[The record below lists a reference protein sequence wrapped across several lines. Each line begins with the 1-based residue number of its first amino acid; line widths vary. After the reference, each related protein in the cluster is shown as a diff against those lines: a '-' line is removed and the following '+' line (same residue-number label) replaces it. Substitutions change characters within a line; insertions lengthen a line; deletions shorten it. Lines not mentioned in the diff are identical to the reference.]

1 MKILNFFKT
10 KKLLLLKILLKFYI
24 ATNLVGG
31 ERGLVSFYEKERIYK
46 QLIQKEKKLSNELI
60 ELEKKNQLLSTN
72 LNLDYFDMIYRE
84 KLKFGK
90 KDEIIIK
97 LKW

>member
-1 MKILNFFKT
+1 MKLLIFFKT
-10 KKLLLLKILLKFYI
+10 KKLLLLNILLTFYI

-31 ERGLVSFYEKERIYK
+31 ERGLISYYEKDRAHK
-46 QLIQKEKKLSNELI
+46 NLIQKEKKLSNELTNI
-60 ELEKKNQLLSTN
+60 EKKNQLLSTN
-72 LNLDYFDMIYRE
+72 LNLDYVDMIYRE

-97 LKW
+97 LK

>member
-1 MKILNFFKT
+1 MKLLIFFKT
-10 KKLLLLKILLKFYI
+10 KKLLLLNILLTFYI

-31 ERGLVSFYEKERIYK
+31 ERGLISYYEKDRVHK
-46 QLIQKEKKLSNELI
+46 NLIQKEKKLSNELTNI
-60 ELEKKNQLLSTN
+60 EKKNQLLSTN
-72 LNLDYFDMIYRE
+72 LNLDFVDMIYRE

-97 LKW
+97 LK

>member
-1 MKILNFFKT
+1 MKLLIFLKT
-10 KKLLLLKILLKFYI
+10 KKLLLLNILLTFYI

-31 ERGLVSFYEKERIYK
+31 ERGLISYYEKDRVHK
-46 QLIQKEKKLSNELI
+46 NLIQKEKKLSNELTDI
-60 ELEKKNQLLSTN
+60 EKKNQLLSTN
-72 LNLDYFDMIYRE
+72 LNLDYVDMIYRE

-97 LKW
+97 LK

>member
-1 MKILNFFKT
+1 MKLLNFFKT
-10 KKLLLLKILLKFYI
+10 KKLLLLNILLTFYI

-31 ERGLVSFYEKERIYK
+31 ERGLVSFYEKERIHK
-46 QLIQKEKKLSNELI
+46 NLIQKEKKLSKELT

-72 LNLDYFDMIYRE
+72 LNLDFVDMIYRE

-97 LKW
+97 LK

>member
-1 MKILNFFKT
+1 MKLLIFFKT
-10 KKLLLLKILLKFYI
+10 KKLLLLNILLTFYI

-31 ERGLVSFYEKERIYK
+31 ERGLISYYEKDRVHK
-46 QLIQKEKKLSNELI
+46 NLIQKEKKLSKELT

-72 LNLDYFDMIYRE
+72 LNLDFVDMIYRE

-97 LKW
+97 LK

>member
-1 MKILNFFKT
+1 MKLLNFFKT
-10 KKLLLLKILLKFYI
+10 KKLLLLNILLTFYI

-46 QLIQKEKKLSNELI
+46 YLIQKEKKLSNELT

-72 LNLDYFDMIYRE
+72 LNLDYVDMIYRE
-84 KLKFGK
+84 KLKLGK

-97 LKW
+97 LK